1 MAAAVDAA
9 VDAALLAADA
19 AVAAALDAA
28 VDAALAAAVD
38 AAVDAALA
46 AAVAAATAD
55 VDAALAAADAAA
67 LAAALA
73 AAAPTW
79 PGGPPPTWPGG
90 PAPARPRARPCA
102 QAGWVATI
110 KAMTVKRNLDRIM
123 FRRSSIP
130 CRISYNEGNERFA
143 APIIIHTAMEESGA
157 PVVKHPQEDA
167 SPDAIRS
174 QMIQL
179 LPRLRRF
186 AVALTGSV
194 ADGDDLVQDTIER
207 ALRGLHQWEPGTRLD
222 NWMFR
227 IARNRFID
235 ARRADARGRMVVMD
249 APEEAANVAI
259 DGERAMQSHFALH
272 SVSNAI
278 KALPADQ
285 REVVALVL
293 IDGLSYREAADILN
307 IPIGTL
313 TSRISRARETLA
325 LAIGGDNG
333 A

>member
-1 MAAAVDAA
+1 MN
-9 VDAALLAADA
+9 ALL
-19 AVAAALDAA
+19 
-28 VDAALAAAVD
+28 
-38 AAVDAALA
+38 
-46 AAVAAATAD
+46 
-55 VDAALAAADAAA
+55 
-67 LAAALA
+67 
-73 AAAPTW
+73 
-79 PGGPPPTWPGG
+79 
-90 PAPARPRARPCA
+90 
-102 QAGWVATI
+102 Q
-110 KAMTVKRNLDRIM
+110 
-123 FRRSSIP
+123 
-130 CRISYNEGNERFA
+130 
-143 APIIIHTAMEESGA
+143 PIIIHTDREESGA
-157 PVVKHPQEDA
+157 PVVKQPQGDA

-207 ALRGLHQWEPGTRLD
+207 ALRSLHQWEPGTRLD

-249 APEEAANVAI
+249 SPEEAANAAI
-259 DGERAMQSHFALH
+259 DGERAMQSRLALN
-272 SVSNAI
+272 SVSAAI

-313 TSRISRARETLA
+313 TSRVSRARDALA
-325 LAIGGDNG
+325 LAVGGDNG